1 MVNLIWIFMII
12 IGLLFSFYNGTTS
25 EVNQAMFEASG
36 NAVEL
41 IIGFIAIFTFWLG
54 MMEVAKKAGLLR
66 VITSIC
72 SPFLSRLFPD
82 LPKKDPSF
90 GFIMSN
96 VTANFFGLG
105 NAATPFG
112 IKAMKEM
119 QKLNPAP
126 DKASR
131 SMVTFL
137 CLNTAAITFFPA
149 TIVSLRLTEGA
160 ADPLDIVIPAFL
172 ATLVSCSTAIIYDR
186 ISWQIVSRRRK

>member
-1 MVNLIWIFMII
+1 MVNLIWIFMVI
-12 IGLLFSFYNGTTS
+12 IGLLFSFYNGTTA

-41 IIGFIAIFTFWLG
+41 VIGFIAIFTFWLG
-54 MMEVAKKAGLLR
+54 MMEVAKKAGLLSM
-66 VITSIC
+66 ITSIC

-172 ATLVSCSTAIIYDR
+172 ATLVSCTAAIIYDR